1 MPGAHGGKKRVID
14 ILELVFI
21 IWITMSCYAGV
32 GNEAWGRLV
41 EQSELFFAKP
51 KKHFF

>member
-21 IWITMSCYAGV
+21 IWVTMSCYAGV
-32 GNEAWGRLV
+32 GNEAWGPLV